1 MSQALLKTVR
11 NTAAFLEA
19 QKNDWEPAWRDVAQ
33 YIVPHKGT
41 FSYAES
47 EGAGRFSKK
56 IIDGTASRSIRILA
70 AGMQSGL
77 TSPAQPWFRLRLVD
91 KDLMELSSIRLW
103 LDAVENRI
111 YNELAHAGFYQAAHS
126 MYSELAAFGSADMYM
141 ASDVQR
147 PFSFSCL
154 TCGEYAW
161 ASDRY
166 GKIDTVLRRTKM
178 TVRQVATQFGEE
190 RLSRTARRMLT
201 RDPYSMIE
209 VGHLVCPREG
219 KNFVGTAQRNMVLAG
234 SKNMPWA
241 SITFEM
247 GTDATGILSES
258 GFMEFPHLCG
268 RWDVTGADVYG
279 YSPAMDVLP
288 DVKMLQEMAKSQLL
302 AVHKVVNPPMR
313 VPAGYKQRLNL
324 IPGAQNFVNSAQ
336 HDAVSPLYQIN
347 PDIQAVSYKID
358 DVRRGIREGLFNDLF
373 LMFTGEG
380 RSNITATE
388 VLERSQEKMI
398 MLGPVIERHQTE
410 ILDPLLARM
419 LGVLQRSGKMPPVP
433 PELEGKALEVEY
445 VSVLAQAQKLSGT
458 NAIRQLTEQVGRM
471 ATVVPSVLD
480 KLDFDQCVDEL
491 ASTAGVPAR
500 VLRSDEDVAAR
511 RETAQMQLNEAAMP
525 KQMESLAKTVASV
538 AKATKD
544 SPEVMETLASSLGI
558 GVDEESQKMLQEA
571 LSFTGR

>member
-1 MSQALLKTVR
+1 MSQSLLKTVR
-11 NTAAFLEA
+11 NTSAFLEA
-19 QKNDWEPAWRDVAQ
+19 QRQDWEPAWRDVSQ
-33 YIVPHKGT
+33 YVVPHKGA
-41 FSYAES
+41 FSFSGSGGSA
-47 EGAGRFSKK
+47 RFSTK
-56 IIDGTASRSIRILA
+56 IIDGTASRAIRILA

-77 TSPAQPWFRLRLVD
+77 TSPAQPWFRLRLMER
-91 KDLMELSSIRLW
+91 DLMEFSQVRLW
-103 LDAVENRI
+103 LDEVENRI

-141 ASDVQR
+141 ASDDQKL
-147 PFSFSCL
+147 FSFSCL
-154 TCGEYAW
+154 TCGEFAW

-178 TVRQVATQFGEE
+178 TVRQLAVQFGDGA
-190 RLSRTARRMLT
+190 LSATAKRMLA

-219 KNFVGTAQRNMVLAG
+219 KNFASKGNKQPLLAG

-241 SITFEM
+241 SIVFEM
-247 GTDATGILSES
+247 GTDATTVLSES

-268 RWDVTGADVYG
+268 RWDVTGMDTYG
-279 YSPAMDVLP
+279 YSPAMDVMP

-324 IPGAQNFVNSAQ
+324 IPGAQNFVNSTQ
-336 HDAVSPLYQIN
+336 QDAVSPLYQIN

-358 DVRRGIREGLFNDLF
+358 DVRRGIREGFFNDLF

-388 VLERSQEKMI
+388 VLERSQEKMV

-410 ILDPLLARM
+410 ILDPLLARI
-419 LGVLQRSGKMPPVP
+419 LGVLQRSGRLPEPP
-433 PELEGKALEVEY
+433 PELEGRGLQVEY
-445 VSVLAQAQKLSGT
+445 VSVLAQAQKLASS
-458 NAIRQLTEQVGRM
+458 NAIRQLAEQVGRM
-471 ATVVPSVLD
+471 ATVAPSVLD

-500 VLRSDEDVAAR
+500 ILRSDEDVAILRNAAKEQA
-511 RETAQMQLNEAAMP
+511 ETMQMPEHIG
-525 KQMESLAKTVASV
+525 KLAGAVQSV
-538 AKATKD
+538 VDATKD
-544 SPEVMETLASSLGI
+544 SPDVLEALIASTGSDAGA
-558 GVDEESQKMLQEA
+558 ESQKLVQEA
-571 LSFTGR
+571 MKLVGR

>member
-1 MSQALLKTVR
+1 MSQSLLKAVR
-11 NTAAFLEA
+11 NTAVFLEA
-19 QKNDWEPAWRDVAQ
+19 QRQEWESAWRDVSY

-41 FSYAES
+41 FSFSDSGSSA
-47 EGAGRFSKK
+47 RFSKK
-56 IIDGTASRSIRILA
+56 IIDGTASRAIRILA

-77 TSPAQPWFRLRLVD
+77 TSPAQPWFRLRLID
-91 KDLMELSSIRLW
+91 KELMEYAPVRLW
-103 LDAVENRI
+103 LDDVESRI
-111 YNELAHAGFYQAAHS
+111 YNELAHAGFYQAAHN

-141 ASDVQR
+141 ASDEKKL
-147 PFSFSCL
+147 FSFSCL
-154 TCGEYAW
+154 TCGEFAW

-178 TVRQVATQFGEE
+178 TVRQLAAQFGEE
-190 RLSRTARRMLT
+190 TLSATARRMLS

-209 VGHLVCPREG
+209 IGHLVCPREG
-219 KNFVGTAQRNMVLAG
+219 KSFVTQGTGKPVLAG
-234 SKNMPWA
+234 KRNMPWA

-247 GTDATGILSES
+247 GTDATTVLNES

-268 RWDVTGADVYG
+268 RWDVTGMDTYG
-279 YSPAMDVLP
+279 YSPAMDVMP

-324 IPGAQNFVNSAQ
+324 IPGAQNFVNSTQ
-336 HDAVSPLYQIN
+336 QDAVSPLYQIN

-358 DVRRGIREGLFNDLF
+358 DVRRGIREGFFNDLF
-373 LMFTGEG
+373 LMFTGED

-388 VLERSQEKMI
+388 VLERSQEKMV

-419 LGVLQRSGKMPPVP
+419 LGVLQRSGRMPDAPQ
-433 PELEGKALEVEY
+433 ELEGRALQVEY
-445 VSVLAQAQKLSGT
+445 VSVLAQAQKLAGS

-471 ATVVPSVLD
+471 AAVAPSVLD

-491 ASTAGVPAR
+491 ASTSGVPAR
-500 VLRSDEDVAAR
+500 ILRSDEDVAAR
-511 RETAQMQLNEAAMP
+511 REAAQAQASELQAPE
-525 KQMESLAKTVASV
+525 QIERLASAVSSAVSTV
-538 AKATKD
+538 KE
-544 SPEVMETLASSLGI
+544 SPELFEKIVSTVGGGAGE
-558 GVDEESQKMLQEA
+558 DSQKLLQEA
-571 LSFTGR
+571 LTFTGR

>member
-1 MSQALLKTVR
+1 VPQSLLKNVR
-11 NTAAFLEA
+11 NTAAFLEGK
-19 QKNDWEPAWRDVAQ
+19 KNDWEPAWRDVSQ

-41 FSYAES
+41 FSYAGS
-47 EGAGRFSKK
+47 GTGSRFSKK

-77 TSPAQPWFRLRLVD
+77 TSPAQPWFRLRLVE
-91 KDLMELSSIRLW
+91 KDLMELASVRLW

-141 ASDVQR
+141 ASDLQR

-178 TVRQVATQFGEE
+178 TARQLAAQFGEE
-190 RLSRTARRMLT
+190 QLSRTARRMLV
-201 RDPYSMIE
+201 RDPYSLIE

-219 KNFVGTAQRNMVLAG
+219 KSIVSSGRGTPVLAG
-234 SKNMPWA
+234 RKNMPWA

-247 GTDATGILSES
+247 GTDATAVLSES

-279 YSPAMDVLP
+279 YSPAMDVMP

-324 IPGAQNFVNSAQ
+324 IPGAQNFVNSSQ
-336 HDAVSPLYQIN
+336 QDAVSPLYQIN

-358 DVRRGIREGLFNDLF
+358 DVRRGIREGFFNDLF

-388 VLERSQEKMI
+388 VLERSQEKMV

-410 ILDPLLARM
+410 ILDPLLSRM
-419 LGVLQRSGKMPPVP
+419 LGVLQRSGKMPAAP
-433 PELEGKALEVEY
+433 PELEGRALEVEY
-445 VSVLAQAQKLSGT
+445 VSVLAQAQKMSGA

-471 ATVVPSVLD
+471 ATVAPSVLD

-500 VLRSDEDVAAR
+500 ILRSDEDVAAR
-511 RETAQMQLNEAAMP
+511 RSVVQEQIQKEKLPE
-525 KQMESLAKTVASV
+525 QMESLARTVMSV
-538 AKATKD
+538 AKAEKD
-544 SPEVMETLASSLGI
+544 SPELWETLASSLGM
-558 GVDEESQKMLQEA
+558 GSDDESKKLLQEA